1 MQKILTVANYKTLKG
16 RSFGYETFGI
26 HFAPANLSGYEVC
39 KKRTKGCTSSC
50 LNMAGMGPMVQSQ
63 RVEKTKSFFENRDAF
78 VSQLIKEIQSAI
90 KTAEK
95 KNLQAVFRPNLTSDI
110 EWENVL
116 IDGKNLFDTFPTV
129 QFYDY
134 TKDFDRLPL
143 TIPNYHL
150 TFSRAETKLSQMRA
164 FAALSKGFNSA
175 FVFDT
180 KKDQTLPTEYQGFK
194 VVDGDENDLRFL
206 DPKGGV
212 IVGLRAKGPAKKDNS
227 GFVIKL

>member
-78 VSQLIKEIQSAI
+78 LSQLVKEIQAAI

-116 IDGKNLFDTFPTV
+116 IDGKNLFDTFPTT

-134 TKDFDRLPL
+134 TKHFDRLSL

-150 TFSRAETKLSQMRA
+150 TFSRAETKISQMRA

-180 KKDQTLPTEYQGFK
+180 KKDQILPTEYQGFK

>member
-1 MQKILTVANYKTLKG
+1 MQKLLTVANYKTLKG
-16 RSFGYETFGI
+16 RSFGFETFGI

-39 KKRTKGCTSSC
+39 QKRTKGCTASC

-63 RVEKTKSFFENRDAF
+63 RIEKTKSFFESREEF
-78 VSQLIKEIQSAI
+78 LSQLVKEIASAI
-90 KTAEK
+90 KTATK
-95 KNLQAVFRPNLTSDI
+95 KNLEAVFRLNLTSDI

-116 IDGKNLFDTFPTV
+116 IDGKNLFDTFPLV

-134 TKDFDRLPL
+134 TKKFDRLSL

-150 TFSRAETKLSQMRA
+150 TFSRAESKLSQTQA
-164 FAALSKGFNSA
+164 FAALAKGFNSA
-175 FVFDT
+175 FVFNT
-180 KKDQTLPTEYQGFK
+180 KKDDVLPTEHAGFK
-194 VVDGDENDLRFL
+194 VIDGDQNDLRFL

-227 GFVIKL
+227 GFVVKL

>member
-1 MQKILTVANYKTLKG
+1 MQKLLTVANYKTLKG
-16 RSFGYETFGI
+16 RSFGFETFGI

-39 KKRTKGCTSSC
+39 QKRTKGCTASC

-63 RVEKTKSFFENRDAF
+63 RIEKTKSFFENREEF
-78 VSQLIKEIQSAI
+78 LSQLVKEIASAI
-90 KTAEK
+90 KTAAK
-95 KNLQAVFRPNLTSDI
+95 KNLEAVFRLNLTSDV

-116 IDGKNLFDTFPTV
+116 IDGKNLFDTFPLV

-134 TKDFDRLPL
+134 TKKFDRLSL

-150 TFSRAETKLSQMRA
+150 TFSRAESKLSQTQA
-164 FAALSKGFNSA
+164 FAALAKGFNSA
-175 FVFDT
+175 FVFNT
-180 KKDQTLPTEYQGFK
+180 KKDDVLPTEHAGFK
-194 VVDGDENDLRFL
+194 VIDGDQNDLRFL

-227 GFVIKL
+227 GFVVKL